1 MNMFET
7 IGVNNPT
14 YLLADPQGA
23 DVIAI
28 PVAAGKG
35 VIARGTVVFRNT
47 DGAYEAAA
55 AGDVIATNYLAV
67 IDVTVDTAAEENNE
81 VAKAYRAARLI
92 AGKVVLKDGTPVT
105 AAQAIVLRAQG
116 IVLDQMV
123 KEAE

>member
-7 IGVNNPT
+7 IGVNEPT

-35 VIARGTVVFRNT
+35 VVARGTVVFRNAE
-47 DGAYEAAA
+47 GAYEAATA
-55 AGDVIATNYLAV
+55 ADVIATKFLAV
-67 IDVTVDTAAEENNE
+67 IDESVDTSAEQNNE
-81 VAKAYRAARLI
+81 DAKAYRAGRLI
-92 AGKVVLKDGTPVT
+92 AGKVVLKDGSAVT

-123 KEAE
+123 KEA